1 MLKETSKPGSKVNKT
16 KSLFIDKIWRIE
28 AKFKNFINL
37 ATPLTNLKH
46 THVRPIK
53 VKRRHNSGKTKE
65 AFSSLG
71 LSIKHPYGV
80 LCIWNFSI
88 AFVVFFFLFEDDL
101 FYSAAAQEYVC
112 FWKKFHTMSLSTS
125 GHYYQRFSLSPV
137 TILTFNSEK
146 IKCIAVFFCT
156 ETIAVLPVKE
166 ELGGPWIF
174 LIHVFKVNRKPFH
187 FLKTNFLRIGK
198 DFVGNKLLLRRP
210 QLHIVSFVSKLHVP
224 NTVPI
229 DW

>member
-80 LCIWNFSI
+80 LYIWNFSI
-88 AFVVFFFLFEDDL
+88 AFVVFL
-101 FYSAAAQEYVC
+101 
-112 FWKKFHTMSLSTS
+112 
-125 GHYYQRFSLSPV
+125 
-137 TILTFNSEK
+137 
-146 IKCIAVFFCT
+146 
-156 ETIAVLPVKE
+156 
-166 ELGGPWIF
+166 
-174 LIHVFKVNRKPFH
+174 
-187 FLKTNFLRIGK
+187 FLKMIFFIPQ
-198 DFVGNKLLLRRP
+198 LLRNTFAFERNFTQWASAPLDIIIKGFHYP
-210 QLHIVSFVSKLHVP
+210 QS
-224 NTVPI
+224 
-229 DW
+229 

>member
-71 LSIKHPYGV
+71 LSIKHPYGE
-80 LCIWNFSI
+80 LYIWNFSI
-88 AFVVFFFLFEDDL
+88 VFEDYQSFLFR
-101 FYSAAAQEYVC
+101 SC
-112 FWKKFHTMSLSTS
+112 S
-125 GHYYQRFSLSPV
+125 GIR
-137 TILTFNSEK
+137 
-146 IKCIAVFFCT
+146 
-156 ETIAVLPVKE
+156 
-166 ELGGPWIF
+166 
-174 LIHVFKVNRKPFH
+174 
-187 FLKTNFLRIGK
+187 
-198 DFVGNKLLLRRP
+198 LLLKEISHNEL
-210 QLHIVSFVSKLHVP
+210 QHLWTLLSKVFIIPSH
-224 NTVPI
+224 NI
-229 DW
+229 NI